1 VQTLPVT
8 GDMIIETAAMRL
20 SPRPQQQ
27 TPHDPVA
34 AE

>member
-1 VQTLPVT
+1 
-8 GDMIIETAAMRL
+8 MIIETAAMRL